1 MTLLAL
7 LRHGETDWSGA
18 GRIQGR
24 ADLPLNAQ
32 GRAQMAAHRIPDEFA
47 GMVTFSSP
55 LLRCQQ
61 SAALLGLEPAI
72 EPRLAEMQ
80 WGAWE
85 GQYLQVL
92 RAQQGEA
99 MEANEARGFDF
110 RPEGGESPRE
120 VLQRVQPW
128 LAEVAASRRDS
139 LGLSHRGVI
148 RVVFAWAMD
157 WDMLGKPPVKL
168 RWDRLHIFRLDASGR
183 PRAEALNVPLAL
195 REAMA

>member
-24 ADLPLNAQ
+24 TDLPLNAN
-32 GRAQMAAHRIPDEFA
+32 GHAQMAAHRLPEACA
-47 GMVTFSSP
+47 GMAPFSSP
-55 LLRCQQ
+55 LLRCRQ
-61 SAALLGLEPAI
+61 SAEALGLRPAI

-85 GQYLQVL
+85 GQYLQAL
-92 RAQQGEA
+92 RAQLGEA
-99 MEANEARGFDF
+99 MVYNEARGLDF

-128 LAEVAASRRDS
+128 LAEVAASGRDS

-148 RVVFAWAMD
+148 RVVFAWALD
-157 WDMLGKPPVKL
+157 WDMRGKPPVKL
-168 RWDRLHIFRLDASGR
+168 RWEHLHVFRLDATGR
-183 PRAEALNVPLAL
+183 PRAEALNMPLAP
-195 REAMA
+195 REARP

>member
-24 ADLPLNAQ
+24 TDLPLNAR
-32 GRAQMAAHRIPDEFA
+32 GRAQMAAHRIPDA
-47 GMVTFSSP
+47 CTGMAAFSSP

-61 SAALLGLEPAI
+61 SAALLGLEPAT

-85 GQYLQVL
+85 GQTLQAL

-99 MEANEARGFDF
+99 MAANEARGFDF

-120 VLQRVQPW
+120 VLRRVQPW

-139 LGLSHRGVI
+139 LALSHRGVI

-168 RWDRLHIFRLDASGR
+168 RWEHLHIFRLDAAGR

-195 REAMA
+195 RETLA